1 MESESLERDSQSLN
15 VSVRANKLCS
25 EEQYTVIMT
34 FGVRLKVTGHCR
46 GQINAT
52 AATLKPGD
60 STSFSVDSAHISL
73 RPNDEYCYF
82 ITGFSPD
89 KAPAVMVCND
99 SPDKTPAVM
108 VCNEQERD
116 GLSTAAVVGLTLSL
130 SLLVTLPVGVA
141 IGGCAGVWCVERR
154 RRRRRGDGGGG
165 EKRELGV
172 IYEEPAVP
180 AVAETTISLS
190 DNMAYGH
197 LPTTRRR

>member
-1 MESESLERDSQSLN
+1 MESESLERDSQSLS

-25 EEQYTVIMT
+25 EEQYTVIVT
-34 FGVRLKVTGHCR
+34 FGARSEVTGHCQ

-73 RPNDEYCYF
+73 GPSDEYCYF
-82 ITGFSPD
+82 INGF
-89 KAPAVMVCND
+89 

-130 SLLVTLPVGVA
+130 TLLVTLPVGVA
-141 IGGCAGVWCVERR
+141 IGGCAGVCVERRR

-180 AVAETTISLS
+180 AVAESTISLS

>member
-1 MESESLERDSQSLN
+1 M
-15 VSVRANKLCS
+15 RANKLCS
-25 EEQYTVIMT
+25 EEQYTVIVT
-34 FGVRLKVTGHCR
+34 FGVRSEVTGHCW

-52 AATLKPGD
+52 AATLKPGG
-60 STSFSVDSAHISL
+60 SASFSVDSTHISL
-73 RPNDEYCYF
+73 GPSDKYCYF
-82 ITGFSPD
+82 MNGL
-89 KAPAVMVCND
+89 

-130 SLLVTLPVGVA
+130 TLLVTLPVGVA
-141 IGGCAGVWCVERR
+141 IRGCAGVWCVERR
-154 RRRRRGDGGGG
+154 RRRRRGDGGGD

>member
-1 MESESLERDSQSLN
+1 MESESLERDSQSLS

-25 EEQYTVIMT
+25 EEQYTVIVT
-34 FGVRLKVTGHCR
+34 FGVGKTDNNNCL

-60 STSFSVDSAHISL
+60 SASFSVDSAHISL
-73 RPNDEYCYF
+73 GPSDEYCYF
-82 ITGFSPD
+82 INGF
-89 KAPAVMVCND
+89 

-130 SLLVTLPVGVA
+130 TLLVTLPVGVA
-141 IGGCAGVWCVERR
+141 IGGCAGVCVER

-172 IYEEPAVP
+172 IYEEPAVL
-180 AVAETTISLS
+180 AVAESTISLS

-197 LPTTRRR
+197 VPTTRRK

>member
-1 MESESLERDSQSLN
+1 MESESLERDSQSLS

-25 EEQYTVIMT
+25 EEQYTVIVT
-34 FGVRLKVTGHCR
+34 FGVRSEVTAHCQ

-60 STSFSVDSAHISL
+60 SASFSVDFAHISL
-73 RPNDEYCYF
+73 GPSDEYCYF
-82 ITGFSPD
+82 INGF
-89 KAPAVMVCND
+89 

-116 GLSTAAVVGLTLSL
+116 GLSTAAAVGLTLSL
-130 SLLVTLPVGVA
+130 TLLVTLPVGVA

-154 RRRRRGDGGGG
+154 RRRRRRGDGGGG
-165 EKRELGV
+165 DKRELGV

-180 AVAETTISLS
+180 AVAESTISLS

>member
-1 MESESLERDSQSLN
+1 MESESLERDSQSLS

-25 EEQYTVIMT
+25 EEQYTVIVT
-34 FGVRLKVTGHCR
+34 FGVRSEGTGHCR

-52 AATLKPGD
+52 AATLKPGG
-60 STSFSVDSAHISL
+60 SASFSVDSAHISL
-73 RPNDEYCYF
+73 GPSDEYCYF
-82 ITGFSPD
+82 INGF
-89 KAPAVMVCND
+89 

-130 SLLVTLPVGVA
+130 TLLVTLPVGVA
-141 IGGCAGVWCVERR
+141 IGGCAGVCVERR
-154 RRRRRGDGGGG
+154 RRRWGDGGGG

-180 AVAETTISLS
+180 AVAESTISLS

>member
-1 MESESLERDSQSLN
+1 MESESLERDSQSLS

-25 EEQYTVIMT
+25 EEQYTVIVT
-34 FGVRLKVTGHCR
+34 FGVRSEGTGHCR
-46 GQINAT
+46 GQINTT

-60 STSFSVDSAHISL
+60 SASFYVDSAHISL
-73 RPNDEYCYF
+73 GPSDEYCYF
-82 ITGFSPD
+82 INGFSP
-89 KAPAVMVCND
+89 N
-99 SPDKTPAVM
+99 KTPAVM

-130 SLLVTLPVGVA
+130 TLLVTLPVGVA
-141 IGGCAGVWCVERR
+141 IGGCAGVWCVERRR

-197 LPTTRRR
+197 VPTTRRR

>member
-1 MESESLERDSQSLN
+1 MESESLERDSQSLS
-15 VSVRANKLCS
+15 VSVRANKLSS
-25 EEQYTVIMT
+25 EEQYTVIVT
-34 FGVRLKVTGHCR
+34 FGVKSQVTGHCR

-60 STSFSVDSAHISL
+60 SASFSVNSAHICLGLSH
-73 RPNDEYCYF
+73 EYCYF
-82 ITGFSPD
+82 INGFSPN
-89 KAPAVMVCND
+89 KTPAVMVCND

-130 SLLVTLPVGVA
+130 TLLVTLPVGVA

-154 RRRRRGDGGGG
+154 RRRRKGDEGGGD
-165 EKRELGV
+165 KRELGV

-197 LPTTRRR
+197 LPTTTRR